1 MCAFSM
7 VRTGIES
14 SMLKKIDPGRILY
27 ACRDDL
33 FRSARLAFSGRTG
46 FTNFIPYIGKACSNA
61 LFGLNKR
68 CD

>member
-1 MCAFSM
+1 MPAEM
-7 VRTGIES
+7 
-14 SMLKKIDPGRILY
+14 
-27 ACRDDL
+27 
-33 FRSARLAFSGRTG
+33 FRSAHLAFSGRTG